1 MRELPAV
8 YMSAETSRKEKSMKK
23 MAINFQEQR
32 VDMSD
37 FNLGMDALFND

>member
-1 MRELPAV
+1 MREPAV
-8 YMSAETSRKEKSMKK
+8 YMSAETRRKENSIKK

-37 FNLGMDALFND
+37 FNLGMNSLIDS